1 MAEDPTADA
10 GEAKPAFSSSLKEG
24 RERFLAHAVERS
36 LEIGRRSAED
46 FIRHFPPEIIMK
58 GLEHQAALRAS
69 ILVLTTGLK
78 KKIAMKKSWESAA
91 EDLQIA
97 LDEGETDAESI
108 VAVFEPDDRIRFLD
122 HKKIWSFLVEG
133 EFWRVGADDKAALDA
148 ARSHIAF
155 MLERALIDHLL
166 SHRNVIDGITVA
178 ELAQRLPK
186 KELGVIIESALE
198 NAHDKK
204 PFTERD
210 LLAARPPSVLV
221 DYVPLPHLWENVIV
235 PKIAEAHGYVEPPP
249 PDVEEAATN
258 KAAAGEAAQPAAPE
272 EAAQEP
278 APQSQDWVNVSN
290 SEVPP
295 PDGDGDGDEDEDEV
309 SDEDF
314 ASP

>member
-1 MAEDPTADA
+1 MSENPTAAGDA

-24 RERFLAHAVERS
+24 RQRFLAHAVEHS
-36 LEIGRRSAED
+36 LEIGRRSADD
-46 FIRHFPPEIIMK
+46 FIRHFPPETIMK
-58 GLEHQAALRAS
+58 GLEHQAGLRAS

-108 VAVFEPDDRIRFLD
+108 VAVFEPDDRIRYLD
-122 HKKIWSFLVEG
+122 NKKIWSFLVEG
-133 EFWRVGADDKAALDA
+133 EFWTAREGDKAALDA

-155 MLERALIDHLL
+155 MLDRALVDHLL
-166 SHRNVIDGITVA
+166 SHRNVVDGITVA

-198 NAHDKK
+198 SAHDKK

-221 DYVPLPHLWENVIV
+221 DYVPLPHLWDNVIA

-249 PDVEEAATN
+249 PPAAEEAATD
-258 KAAAGEAAQPAAPE
+258 EAAPE
-272 EAAQEP
+272 AATVTAQEP
-278 APQSQDWVNVSN
+278 APQSQEWVNVSN
-290 SEVPP
+290 SEMPP
-295 PDGDGDGDEDEDEV
+295 PGDDDDEDEV